1 MWKSAFRLLFS
12 FNKNGIFAIYFILLK
27 NYIAQKGY
35 ISLNKIFFHFSIAFT
50 FSVSAFENHF
60 NSSPNENG
68 LFFSISLISFLWKER
83 QRCLERQYAF
93 RLLENSYVIVFAKTS
108 SHKILL
114 NVFLNICNIQ
124 LQGRREVAQKSSQD
138 EQTPFGNAISK
149 VKIFSCEGSKPLE
162 YDPKGMRSIILSRG
176 SKSKLE
182 TKA

>member
-1 MWKSAFRLLFS
+1 MEYLLYILFYSRIILHRRDIYPLINSFS
-12 FNKNGIFAIYFILLK
+12 ISTLLLLSQYQLLK
-27 NYIAQKGY
+27 TTLIALQMRMV
-35 ISLNKIFFHFSIAFT
+35 F
-50 FSVSAFENHF
+50 
-60 NSSPNENG
+60 
-68 LFFSISLISFLWKER
+68 FFSISLISFLWKER

-108 SHKILL
+108 SHKMLL

-138 EQTPFGNAISK
+138 EQTPLGNAISK
-149 VKIFSCEGSKPLE
+149 VKIFCCEGSKPLE
-162 YDPKGMRSIILSRG
+162 YDPKGMRSIILSWS